1 MKYDLEEIWS
11 RIESGDSQA
20 EIAKDLGITHG
31 RLSQILNKDEETA
44 NRSARAREMSAEAW
58 LDRGL
63 RTLEEA
69 PADSNE
75 IARAR
80 AIAQECARRAAI
92 RNPRYSEKRVHE
104 VSGPNGG
111 PIKTEEVT
119 RPKITKEEWLAAH
132 GLGTAARPAE

>member
-1 MKYDLEEIWS
+1 MKYDLEAIWS

-20 EIAKDLGITHG
+20 EIARDLGVVPST
-31 RLSQILNKDEETA
+31 LSELLNKPEHAE
-44 NRSARAREMSAEAW
+44 RSARARELSAEAW

-63 RTLEEA
+63 AALEQA

-111 PIKTEEVT
+111 AIPQRIEVVVID
-119 RPKITKEEWLAAH
+119 PK
-132 GLGTAARPAE
+132 G

>member
-1 MKYDLEEIWS
+1 MKYELEAIWS

-20 EIAKDLGITHG
+20 EIARDLGVVPST
-31 RLSQILNKDEETA
+31 LSELLNKPEHAE
-44 NRSARAREMSAEAW
+44 RSARARELSAEAW

-63 RTLEEA
+63 RALEEA

-111 PIKTEEVT
+111 AIPQRIEVVVID
-119 RPKITKEEWLAAH
+119 PK
-132 GLGTAARPAE
+132 G